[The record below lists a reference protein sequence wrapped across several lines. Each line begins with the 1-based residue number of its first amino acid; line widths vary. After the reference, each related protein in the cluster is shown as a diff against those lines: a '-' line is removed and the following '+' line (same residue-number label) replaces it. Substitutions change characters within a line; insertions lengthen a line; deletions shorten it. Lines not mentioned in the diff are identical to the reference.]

1 MYWCIFSASSVLEQM
16 VGVQVLSVRTSSV
29 LIHMIGV
36 HLLSV
41 QVVYLVENET
51 LGLHLLSEQVVDSVR
66 TSSILDTHDWC
77 TFTVRRSSEMVQI
90 PE

>member
-1 MYWCIFSASSVLEQM
+1 MYWCIFTASSVLEQM

-41 QVVYLVENET
+41 QVVYLVENKM
-51 LGLHLLSEQVVDSVR
+51 LGLHLLSVG
-66 TSSILDTHDWC
+66 TSSR
-77 TFTVRRSSEMVQI
+77 FSQKK
-90 PE
+90 

>member
-1 MYWCIFSASSVLEQM
+1 MLGVHVLSVRISSVLVYIYCQLEQM

-41 QVVYLVENET
+41 QVVYLVENEM
-51 LGLHLLSEQVVDSVR
+51 LGLHLLSVG
-66 TSSILDTHDWC
+66 TSSR
-77 TFTVRRSSEMVQI
+77 FSQNK
-90 PE
+90 

>member
-29 LIHMIGV
+29 LILNIMIGV
-36 HLLSV
+36 HLLSI

-51 LGLHLLSEQVVDSVR
+51 LGLHLLSVG
-66 TSSILDTHDWC
+66 TSSR
-77 TFTVRRSSEMVQI
+77 FSQNK
-90 PE
+90 

>member
-1 MYWCIFSASSVLEQM
+1 MYWCIFTVSSVLEQM
-16 VGVQVLSVRTSSV
+16 IGVQVLSVRTSSV

-51 LGLHLLSEQVVDSVR
+51 LGLHLQEQIVDSVR

-77 TFTVRRSSEMVQI
+77 IFTVRRSSEMVQI

>member
-1 MYWCIFSASSVLEQM
+1 MHWCIFTASSVLEQM
-16 VGVQVLSVRTSSV
+16 VGVQVSVRTSSV

-51 LGLHLLSEQVVDSVR
+51 LGLHLLSVG
-66 TSSILDTHDWC
+66 TSSR
-77 TFTVRRSSEMVQI
+77 FSQNK
-90 PE
+90 

>member
-16 VGVQVLSVRTSSV
+16 VGVLSVRTSSV

-51 LGLHLLSEQVVDSVR
+51 LGLHLLSVG
-66 TSSILDTHDWC
+66 TSSR
-77 TFTVRRSSEMVQI
+77 FRQNK
-90 PE
+90 